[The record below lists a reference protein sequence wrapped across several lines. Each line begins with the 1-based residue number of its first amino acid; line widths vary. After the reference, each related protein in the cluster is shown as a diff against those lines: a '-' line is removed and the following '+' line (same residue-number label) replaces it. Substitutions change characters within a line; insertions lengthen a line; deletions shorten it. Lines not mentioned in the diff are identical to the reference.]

1 MQVAWSSLAWDKA
14 RPYLSDNLWTAQ
26 TYWIDAYRRSGL
38 RNVMESPRIGKLE
51 LARITSDRWFDAV
64 TVRVFAA
71 GRDYTVRDS
80 DGAVVGGD
88 KSRDRE
94 YTEYWTLIRAST
106 AKGPAKRDDACPSCG
121 APLAINAAGQC
132 GHCQVKLTSGQFD
145 WVLSRIE
152 QDEVYEG

>member
-1 MQVAWSSLAWDKA
+1 V
-14 RPYLSDNLWTAQ
+14 
-26 TYWIDAYRRSGL
+26 
-38 RNVMESPRIGKLE
+38 
-51 LARITSDRWFDAV
+51 TSDRWFDAV

-71 GRDYTVRDS
+71 GKDYTVRDQ

-88 KSRDRE
+88 RNKERE
-94 YTEYWTLIRAST
+94 YTEYWTLIRASG
-106 AKGPAKRDDACPSCG
+106 AKGPARTDAVCPSCG
-121 APLAINAAGQC
+121 APLDINAAGQC